1 MTNIPKQTASG
12 YAIGT
17 AATVSTSISGIA
29 DTGTT
34 LAYLPAAIVKAY
46 YAKVTGATDSSTEGG
61 YIFPCTATLPAFAFV
76 VGGTKITIPGTY
88 LNYGPAETGS
98 SSCFGGL
105 QPNTGIGLTIFGDVA
120 LKSAFVIFDETATTP
135 RIGWAVKTLA

>member
-1 MTNIPKQTASG
+1 MTYTPKQTASG

-46 YAKVTGATDSSTEGG
+46 YAKVTGSSSSSSVGG
-61 YIFPCTATLPAFAFV
+61 YIFPCTATLPSFSFV
-76 VGGTKITIPGTY
+76 VGGVTITIPASY
-88 LNYGPAETGS
+88 MNYGQIDTGS

-105 QPNTGIGLTIFGDVA
+105 QSNTGIGLTIFGDVA
-120 LKSAFVIFDETATTP
+120 LKSAFVIFDQTATTP
-135 RIGWAVKTLA
+135 RIGWATKTL